1 MKPLVLLDVDGVVHA
16 WGIKD
21 LATALELG
29 CVGLKTPEMP
39 WGVVITEDTQQALT
53 LLFQGAHE
61 VLWLSSWR
69 HKANTIMPLLIEY
82 CGVPAGTVLDV
93 VTDGGDFTSDHGVE
107 WKLTAALESV
117 QVKAAHDVGRR
128 VIWFEDIGWGTV
140 YEAHWTKEEIR
151 SRGIHAVDVLPE
163 GYLRVQ
169 HLAGTG
175 LTG

>member
-16 WGIKD
+16 WGIRD
-21 LATALELG
+21 LLTATELG

-39 WGVVITEDTQQALT
+39 WGVVMTEDTQQALRIV
-53 LLFQGAHE
+53 FEGAHE
-61 VLWLSSWR
+61 VLWCSSWR
-69 HKANTIMPLLIEY
+69 HKANTIMPLLYEY

-93 VTDGGDFTSDHGVE
+93 VTDGGSFQTDHGVE
-107 WKLTAALESV
+107 WKLTAALEHEKV
-117 QVKAAHDVGRR
+117 IEALAEGRR

-151 SRGIHAVDVLPE
+151 SRGVHAVDVLPE
-163 GYLRVQ
+163 GYLRLQ

-175 LTG
+175 LV